1 MWTQQLGATLNQL
14 AVNTVA
20 WSFKHNGGH
29 GWLSH
34 DSMKMANFAI
44 VGAFCWG
51 KYSFGINFIETKTT
65 LQEVII
71 STIIHDLCTK
81 NLEKT
86 VKKTKVKWKK
96 MMFFLV
102 SHKGIHFQNQF

>member
-51 KYSFGINFIETKTT
+51 KYSS

-71 STIIHDLCTK
+71 SPIIHDLSPK

-86 VKKTKVKWKK
+86 EKK
-96 MMFFLV
+96 
-102 SHKGIHFQNQF
+102 